1 MPYVYIGDST
11 SRLSAVRRFMFS
23 MCMAIDN
30 YGLCLFIESMR
41 FFYYYII
48 FYFMLV
54 QHDQRIKPV
63 SCTRVMAN
71 RRATDGYIL
80 QLSYCHRTY
89 PTGRLYDIVICYE
102 NNNTICYIDFRFF
115 VLQWFRLI
123 SSCFRVII
131 VPYNGQEN
139 HFVSNCPRITV
150 APTEFIPPPYLY
162 LSGRVVCSFKLYFCL
177 Y

>member
-115 VLQWFRLI
+115 VLQ
-123 SSCFRVII
+123 
-131 VPYNGQEN
+131 
-139 HFVSNCPRITV
+139 
-150 APTEFIPPPYLY
+150 
-162 LSGRVVCSFKLYFCL
+162 
-177 Y
+177 